1 MSKTMSTRK
10 RLLFIAIALALAS
23 VGYVT
28 LYGFPAADDGKY
40 DAFAQCLSEKGITM
54 YGAAW
59 CPHCQREK
67 RLFGSSFQFVNYVEC
82 PDNPQLCTEK
92 GVTGYPTW
100 IFPDGRRFAGEQ
112 GLQKLSAESGCPLV
126 APSSS

>member
-1 MSKTMSTRK
+1 MSKKK
-10 RLLFIAIALALAS
+10 RSLFILIAVVLAG
-23 VGYVT
+23 VGYFT
-28 LYGFPAADDGKY
+28 LYGFPVEDGTY
-40 DAFAQCLSEKGITM
+40 DSFAKCLAEKKITM

-67 RLFGSSFQFVNYVEC
+67 RLFGSSFQFVPYVEC

-92 GVTGYPTW
+92 GITGYPTW

-112 GLQKLSAESGCPLV
+112 GLQKLSAESGCSLITP
-126 APSSS
+126 ANGS

>member
-1 MSKTMSTRK
+1 MNKKK
-10 RLLFIAIALALAS
+10 RSLYILGALILAG
-23 VGYVT
+23 VGFFV
-28 LYGFPAADDGKY
+28 LYGFPVPDGTY
-40 DAFAQCLSEKGITM
+40 DAFAQCLKEKGITM

-67 RLFGSSFQFVNYVEC
+67 RLFGSSFQYVPYVEC